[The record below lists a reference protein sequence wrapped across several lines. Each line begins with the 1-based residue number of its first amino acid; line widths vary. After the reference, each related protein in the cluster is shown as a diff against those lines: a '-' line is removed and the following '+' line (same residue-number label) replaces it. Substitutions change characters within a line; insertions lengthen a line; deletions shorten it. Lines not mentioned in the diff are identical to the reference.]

1 MKYVLALIAALV
13 LNACANL
20 LMKAGMTTIEKSG
33 GVLRDGMAAGVKTV
47 LTSPILVIGLSCF
60 AINAFLYMYALQSKS
75 LKISLA
81 YPIMV
86 GGGYALIALVARFH
100 PALNERLTW
109 GQIGGVALVLIG
121 IVLIAAQGDTAV
133 TQSGTAVAQ
142 T

>member
-1 MKYVLALIAALV
+1 MKYVVALIAALV

-20 LMKAGMTTIEKSG
+20 LMKAGMKTIEKSG
-33 GVLRDGMAAGVKTV
+33 GVLRDGIAAGVKTV

-109 GQIGGVALVLIG
+109 GQVGGVALVLIG
-121 IVLIAAQGDTAV
+121 IVLIAS
-133 TQSGTAVAQ
+133 QSGTAGAQ